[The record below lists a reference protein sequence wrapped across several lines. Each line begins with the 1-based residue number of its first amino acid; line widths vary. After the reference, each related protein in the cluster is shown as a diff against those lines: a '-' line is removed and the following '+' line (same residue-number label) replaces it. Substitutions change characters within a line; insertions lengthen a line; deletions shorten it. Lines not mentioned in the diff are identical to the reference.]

1 MRRALALAL
10 VAAAIAS
17 AAVAAPVPQTV
28 SFSARLVDEKSG
40 HLLEG
45 AHHVDFELFDAADGG
60 ASVWKEARDVAV
72 EDGLLFVA
80 LGEIQPFAATVFTG
94 RRLYLQVT
102 LDDVVME
109 PRVSIES
116 VPYAIRASGADNAD
130 TVGGI
135 PAGDLQRRVTGMCDP
150 GSFVTAINP
159 DGTVTCSA
167 DAAGNGDITAVTAGT
182 GLEGGGPL
190 GDVTLSLLK
199 SCAASQVLKWDGAGW
214 GCADDVDT
222 NAGGDVT
229 AVIVTATGGLEGG
242 GASGDVG
249 LSLLTSCAAGQ
260 LLKWDGAAWSCAND
274 IDTDTD
280 TNAGG
285 DITAVTAGGG
295 SGLEGGGAT
304 GDIGLSLLTTC
315 APGQMLKWSG
325 AAWGCADDID
335 TDTDTNAGGDI
346 TAVTAG
352 SGLEGGGAT
361 GDVGLSLL
369 TTCALGQM
377 LKWNGTAWGCADDID
392 TDTDTNAGGDITAV
406 TTGGGSGL
414 IGGAAAGDAA
424 LSLLTTCAP
433 GQLLK
438 WNGTAWGCANDIDTD
453 TDTNSGGDITAVT
466 TSGGSGLIGG
476 TVAGDA
482 ALSLLTSCAPGQ
494 LLKWNGTGWAC
505 ANDTDTD
512 TDTNSGGDI
521 TDVIAGPGLGG
532 GGTAGAVTVNVTAG
546 TGITV
551 GAGGVALDVAFTDP
565 RYVNTSGDT
574 MTGALDM
581 NNQRLLNRACR
592 TGYIR
597 VGPGLCIENP
607 DQNGFTFSGCANRCR
622 GQGTHMC
629 SSGEMRA
636 VLGSGVALGSSVL
649 LDWLDDQESDD
660 NALYVNQINA
670 ENPDGGRAT
679 STSSYCRCCADV
691 E

>member
-1 MRRALALAL
+1 VRLALAL
-10 VAAAIAS
+10 SLAAAAVAA
-17 AAVAAPVPQTV
+17 AAVAAPVPPTV

-40 HLLEG
+40 DLLSG
-45 AHHVDFELFDAADGG
+45 AHHVDFELFDAPGGG

-80 LGEIQPFAATVFTG
+80 LGEVQPFDATVFTG

-102 LDDVVME
+102 LDGAVME

-116 VPYAIRASGADNAD
+116 VPYAIRASGAENAD
-130 TVGGI
+130 AVGGI
-135 PAGDLQRRVTGMCDP
+135 PPQDLQRRVTGACGP

-159 DGTVTCSA
+159 DGTVTCGS
-167 DAAGNGDITAVTAGT
+167 DAAGSGDITAVNAGT

-199 SCAASQVLKWDGAGW
+199 SCAAGQVLKWDGAGW
-214 GCADDVDT
+214 ACADDIDT

-229 AVIVTATGGLEGG
+229 AVIVTAAGGLEGG
-242 GASGDVG
+242 GAAGDVG

-274 IDTDTD
+274 VDTDTD
-280 TNAGG
+280 TDSGG
-285 DITAVTAGGG
+285 DITGVTAGT
-295 SGLEGGGAT
+295 GLEGGGAT
-304 GDIGLSLLTTC
+304 GDIGLSLLTSC
-315 APGQMLKWSG
+315 MPGQLLKWDG
-325 AAWGCADDID
+325 AAWGCASDID
-335 TDTDTNAGGDI
+335 TDTDTDSGGDI
-346 TAVTAG
+346 TGVGVGAAG
-352 SGLEGGGAT
+352 GITGGGT
-361 GDVGLSLL
+361 SGDVTLSLI
-369 TTCALGQM
+369 TTCA
-377 LKWNGTAWGCADDID
+377 A
-392 TDTDTNAGGDITAV
+392 
-406 TTGGGSGL
+406 
-414 IGGAAAGDAA
+414 
-424 LSLLTTCAP
+424 

-438 WNGTAWGCANDIDTD
+438 WNGTSWGCADDIDTD

-466 TSGGSGLIGG
+466 TSGGSGLVGG

-494 LLKWNGTGWAC
+494 LLKWNGAGWAC
-505 ANDTDTD
+505 ANDVDTD

-521 TDVIAGPGLGG
+521 TDVIAGAGLGG
-532 GGTAGAVTVNVTAG
+532 GGTAGAVTVSVTAG

-551 GAGGVALDVAFTDP
+551 GAGGVALDTAFTDA

-581 NNQRLLNRACR
+581 NNQRVLNRGCR
-592 TGYIR
+592 TGYVRI
-597 VGPGLCIENP
+597 GQGLCVENP

-629 SSGEMRA
+629 TSAEMRSI
-636 VLGSGVALGSSVL
+636 LGSGVALGSSVL
-649 LDWLDDQESDD
+649 LDWLDDQDGDD
-660 NALYVNQINA
+660 SALFVNMINT
-670 ENPDGGRAT
+670 ENPDGTRST
-679 STSSYCRCCADV
+679 STSSFCRCCANV